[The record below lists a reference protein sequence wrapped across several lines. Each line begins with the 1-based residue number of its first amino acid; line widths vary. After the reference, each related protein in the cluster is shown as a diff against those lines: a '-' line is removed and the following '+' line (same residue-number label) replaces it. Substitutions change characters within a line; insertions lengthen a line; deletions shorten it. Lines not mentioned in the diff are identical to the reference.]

1 MQQGLLCGGEART
14 SAERQAA
21 ASPGL
26 YAFAGAR
33 AAKRESRVMA
43 RGRSSSHATM
53 RSILIAAAV
62 ATCCKWVL
70 AKPQYRVRRSP
81 KARTPCERVPSM
93 PARCAYCALPSA
105 LAYQIRASATASAS
119 ARGADRARR
128 TRLRGKLDNDRATAL
143 APAVLPPGRRQVPLG
158 TAYLLLVPVHHK
170 LLWAV
175 RALDLGLPALARAGG
190 TAQDNVLLVA
200 AADEEFRADIR
211 GIDEVL
217 AWRHL
222 LLDERLLNRLRT
234 LRFMHRGR
242 RRVDVREEV
251 RGRGLTRLTD
261 VDHVPGPRRVP
272 LLAVARL
279 DIVRGFDA
287 CGRGRQL
294 AVLFES
300 HLTHGRHLRGRRR
313 LLCPLVVA
321 LPRPAQGL
329 HVQQLAQPRGGFRGL
344 QEVKEP
350 EPILADRVGVRLAC
364 GRVLRE
370 ARLLDPPARAL

>member
-1 MQQGLLCGGEART
+1 M
-14 SAERQAA
+14 
-21 ASPGL
+21 
-26 YAFAGAR
+26 AG
-33 AAKRESRVMA
+33 
-43 RGRSSSHATM
+43 GRSSSHATM
-53 RSILIAAAV
+53 RSILIAAAI
-62 ATCCKWVL
+62 ATCCKWVF
-70 AKPQYRVRRSP
+70 ASPQYRVRRSP
-81 KARTPCERVPSM
+81 NARTPWERVPSM
-93 PARCAYCALPSA
+93 PARCPYCALPSA
-105 LAYQIRASATASAS
+105 LAYQVRASATASAS
-119 ARGADRARR
+119 ARGGSPSRR
-128 TRLRGKLDNDRATAL
+128 
-143 APAVLPPGRRQVPLG
+143 PRR
-158 TAYLLLVPVHHK
+158 
-170 LLWAV
+170 
-175 RALDLGLPALARAGG
+175 LARVHAARTGHG
-190 TAQDNVLLVA
+190 AHVCVANWTMIGRLPWPPPCSHQAVDRCPWGQRTCCWSQSTTNCSGPYAPSTWACQPWLGRVGPRRIMSCSSQDTVLLAA
-200 AADEEFRADIR
+200 AADEEFRAEIR

-329 HVQQLAQPRGGFRGL
+329 HVRQLAQPRGGFRGL
-344 QEVKEP
+344 QEVEEP
-350 EPILADRVGVRLAC
+350 EPILADRVGVRRAC
-364 GRVLRE
+364 GRVLR
-370 ARLLDPPARAL
+370 